1 MDTVTSP
8 DNMQLSAVKQLR
20 QEMKPLQLSGQLDG
34 NGLFVYGVVL
44 RRLHLPEFAIPA
56 LCLQGAA
63 SISVRGRGDQVLI
76 HIYLVL
82 LKLIKSLV

>member
-34 NGLFVYGVVL
+34 YGLFVYGVVL
-44 RRLHLPEFAIPA
+44 RRLHLPELAIPA

-63 SISVRGRGDQVLI
+63 SISVRGRGD
-76 HIYLVL
+76 HYCFMFH
-82 LKLIKSLV
+82 

>member
-34 NGLFVYGVVL
+34 YGLFVYGVVL
-44 RRLHLPEFAIPA
+44 RRLHLHELTIPA
-56 LCLQGAA
+56 LCKAPQDYYLSKIIQMF
-63 SISVRGRGDQVLI
+63 IRGLTAPKI
-76 HIYLVL
+76 
-82 LKLIKSLV
+82 